1 MTEFCFE
8 TVNWSPYFGFEHPD
22 VSGMIRAAAD
32 NGFRWISFD
41 LPTIDYYRSRGG
53 THHSLRAELAAFG
66 VKLLAVHSLAVG
78 SDIDEVEKLA
88 KPVVEA
94 CHALGAH
101 YLHAGVV
108 APVDDKVVAA
118 TRHAGRMCEAVG
130 VGFAVE
136 FLPFLPV
143 ASIVQTRDLLRAAGL
158 KGPGLVVDS
167 WHFFYGPD
175 DWADL
180 ETITAEE
187 IAYIQFDDHGPLPK
201 GIMSTSADLLTETTQ
216 NRVLPGEGSF
226 DLKRFAD
233 TLRRAGYDGVVGP
246 EILSAKIRTQPLG
259 QVAKR
264 IMETTKPYWS

>member
-1 MTEFCFE
+1 MIEYCFE
-8 TVNWSPYFGFEHPD
+8 TVNWSPYFGFANPD

-32 NGFRWISFD
+32 HGFRWISFD
-41 LPTIDYYRSRGG
+41 LRTIDHYRARGG
-53 THHSLRAELAAFG
+53 THQSLRAELAAFG

-78 SDIDEVEKLA
+78 GDIDEVEKLA

-101 YLHAGVV
+101 FLHAGVV
-108 APVDDKVVAA
+108 APVDDQVIAA

-143 ASIVQTRDLLRAAGL
+143 ASIAQTRDLLRASGL

-175 DWADL
+175 DWAAL
-180 ETITAEE
+180 ETVTADE

-201 GIMSTSADLLTETTQ
+201 GVLSTGADLLAETTQ
-216 NRVLPGEGSF
+216 NRVLPGEGRF
-226 DLKRFAD
+226 DLKRFTE
-233 TLRRAGYDGVVGP
+233 TLRRTGYDGVVGP
-246 EILSAKIRTQPLG
+246 EILSAQLRAQPPG
-259 QVAKR
+259 QAAQR